1 MQRPAKKAILANMA
15 SSHKK
20 LHEASGLR
28 SIRPLLSS
36 KLLPF
41 QKSTIAH
48 KPLSIKEQTIDYFL
62 PVARAGVVAVS
73 TLIILAEY
81 HQIQS
86 VVPALWLLLE
96 LVLYNIAAGLY
107 SRTSSML
114 SKKRYVAIIIS
125 DMLEA
130 TILVGVTG
138 GYDSPFFPMFLFVMA
153 ELALY
158 FDWKIGALSIITMN
172 GLQIIFTAIQM
183 AGAEP
188 QVKFEVI
195 ENRFFRLIIVGL
207 LFVILAE
214 SLRKEDLARKRA
226 IHLSELISKL
236 NDIFAQLGNAQFDI
250 DKVLHTILQ
259 GANAL
264 DSVAF
269 SAVMRQ
275 VLPDKKWKIQAALGD
290 SVCTPYIPLES
301 LGNLINSMGDS
312 EIMATERIKDFSPC
326 SPAVQQ
332 FVMIKLPAYSTKEN
346 GVLLVGINTTETLE
360 PEDRTFL
367 HALSIQTQLALH
379 NAILFNETKE
389 QYEALKSFKKT
400 QDTFFSSAAHEL
412 KTPLTVL
419 KLLVSTLAMSTSSW
433 SNDQREML
441 ATIQSNVERLET
453 LTTNML
459 ATARLEAMNVALSRQ
474 PVDMKIIAERT
485 VHDMLTLIEEK
496 KLSIEIGP
504 ETPWPL
510 FFADSA
516 RARDIIANLLS
527 NAIKFSPVGGVIGIH
542 CEQTETM
549 GTICI
554 SDVGP
559 NVPLAERDKIFEKYY
574 TSQEAGARAGTGL
587 GLYIARQLAL
597 LHGGDLWLDSEA
609 LGMTRFC
616 FSIPLYV
623 EGVTEDD
630 HSDENSGNR

>member
-1 MQRPAKKAILANMA
+1 MA
-15 SSHKK
+15 YMARSSGKFR
-20 LHEASGLR
+20 AVSGLR
-28 SIRPLLSS
+28 SIRKLLPLR
-36 KLLPF
+36 LPF
-41 QKSTIAH
+41 QKSTIEH
-48 KPLSIKEQTIDYFL
+48 KPSSIKEQTIDYFL

-73 TLIILAEY
+73 ALIILAEY

-86 VVPALWLLLE
+86 VVPALWLFLE

-114 SKKRYVAIIIS
+114 SKKRYLAIIIS

-226 IHLSELISKL
+226 IHLSGLISRL

-290 SVCTPYIPLES
+290 AVCTPYIPLES
-301 LGNLINSMGDS
+301 LGNLIDSMGDS
-312 EIMATERIKDFSPC
+312 EIMTTEKIKDFSPC
-326 SPAVQQ
+326 SAAVQQ
-332 FVMIKLPAYSTKEN
+332 FVMIKLPAYSSKEN
-346 GVLLVGINTTETLE
+346 GVLLVGINTTDALE
-360 PEDRTFL
+360 PEDKTFL

-379 NAILFNETKE
+379 NAILFNETKQ

-400 QDTFFSSAAHEL
+400 QNTFFSSAAHEL

-419 KLLVSTLAMSTSSW
+419 KVLVSTLAMTASSW
-433 SNDQREML
+433 NKDQREML

-453 LTTNML
+453 LTANML

-474 PVDMKIIAERT
+474 PVDMKTIAERT
-485 VHDMLTLIEEK
+485 VREMFTLIEEK
-496 KLSIEIGP
+496 KLTISIAP
-504 ETPWPL
+504 EEPWPS
-510 FFADSA
+510 FFADPP

-542 CEQTETM
+542 FEQTGAM
-549 GTICI
+549 GRICV
-554 SDVGP
+554 SDAGP
-559 NVPLAERDKIFEKYY
+559 GVPHAERDKIFEKYY
-574 TSQEAGARAGTGL
+574 TSQDAGARAGTGL

-597 LHGGDLWLDSEA
+597 LHGGDLWFDSR
-609 LGMTRFC
+609 GSDRTRFC
-616 FSIPLYV
+616 FSIPLYL